1 MINVFQEQLVTGQK
15 TARQSGGKGRGGSNS
30 EPMVNL
36 ANVTTFEEYFYLV
49 VVYIRCIRLTHVADR
64 YVFTGYAAS
73 SKSTSTPRSISTSRS
88 RSSSSP
94 GKRQTDPQS
103 KTKCTTERLG

>member
-49 VVYIRCIRLTHVADR
+49 VVE
-64 YVFTGYAAS
+64 
-73 SKSTSTPRSISTSRS
+73 KSTSGASVLHMWQIVLSSQGTLQPQGQPRPQGQPQGQDPPQEID
-88 RSSSSP
+88 
-94 GKRQTDPQS
+94 KQTHRIKQNVQQ
-103 KTKCTTERLG
+103 KG